1 MIEKYKAKFKELKG
15 MKHKHS
21 EGRYNQI
28 LNTSC
33 SDDANSESQSQ
44 PIYNIIENQL
54 NEKY

>member
-33 SDDANSESQSQ
+33 SDDGNSESQS
-44 PIYNIIENQL
+44 
-54 NEKY
+54 